1 MFLSNVP
8 LELKTNTVTLC
19 SLFYC
24 FLDGLR
30 IVGRA
35 DRFAYGNLPAQG
47 YGKRSI
53 LPLCEFLPTHAGTG
67 HRQSGPSQQAQ
78 AYRPETCPSNKTVR
92 FIISY
97 LIYKIIQNRNLIS

>member
-1 MFLSNVP
+1 MFLVQR
-8 LELKTNTVTLC
+8 TVGIEDEYRHVMQLV
-19 SLFYC
+19 FC

-92 FIISY
+92 FHNQLSY
-97 LIYKIIQNRNLIS
+97 L

>member
-1 MFLSNVP
+1 MFLVQR
-8 LELKTNTVTLC
+8 TVGIEDEYRHVMQLV
-19 SLFYC
+19 FC

-53 LPLCEFLPTHAGTG
+53 LPP
-67 HRQSGPSQQAQ
+67 
-78 AYRPETCPSNKTVR
+78 V
-92 FIISY
+92 
-97 LIYKIIQNRNLIS
+97 

>member
-1 MFLSNVP
+1 MFLVQR
-8 LELKTNTVTLC
+8 TVGIEDEYRHVMQLV
-19 SLFYC
+19 FC

-53 LPLCEFLPTHAGTG
+53 LPCVSSSRPMPVQDTAKAAHPSRHKPTAQRPVLPI
-67 HRQSGPSQQAQ
+67 
-78 AYRPETCPSNKTVR
+78 KLFV

>member
-1 MFLSNVP
+1 MQLVF
-8 LELKTNTVTLC
+8 
-19 SLFYC
+19 C

-53 LPLCEFLPTHAGTG
+53 LPL
-67 HRQSGPSQQAQ
+67 R
-78 AYRPETCPSNKTVR
+78 
-92 FIISY
+92 
-97 LIYKIIQNRNLIS
+97 